1 MGKACR
7 RMLNLRSSASKRDEA
22 VASVLILYSTTDGQT
37 LRICQRLQQHIE
49 AEGHRVT
56 LVSITDD
63 AAPHLFAFDKVVIGA
78 RIRYGK
84 HQPEVFAF
92 IKAHLVD
99 LQRVPNAFFS
109 VNIVARKPEKNRAE
123 TNPYVRKFLNKTPW
137 KPNLVDVF
145 AGKLDYPRYGFFD
158 RQVIRFIMLMTKGPT
173 DPAAVVE
180 FTDWQRVAAFARQV
194 CALELAGS
202 NHGEK

>member
-1 MGKACR
+1 M
-7 RMLNLRSSASKRDEA
+7 
-22 VASVLILYSTTDGQT
+22 ASVLILYSTTDGQT
-37 LRICQRLQQHIE
+37 LRICQRVQAHIE

-56 LVSITDD
+56 LASITGE
-63 AAPHLFAFDKVVIGA
+63 AVPELSAFDKVVIGA

-92 IKAHLVD
+92 VKAHLAE

-123 TNPYVRKFLNKTPW
+123 TNPYVRKFLKNTPW
-137 KPNLVDVF
+137 KPDLVDVF
-145 AGKLDYPRYGFFD
+145 AGKLDYPRYAFFD
-158 RQVIRFIMLMTKGPT
+158 RQMIRFIMLMTKGPT

-180 FTDWQRVAAFARQV
+180 FTDWQRVEAFARKV
-194 CALELAGS
+194 CQL
-202 NHGEK
+202 